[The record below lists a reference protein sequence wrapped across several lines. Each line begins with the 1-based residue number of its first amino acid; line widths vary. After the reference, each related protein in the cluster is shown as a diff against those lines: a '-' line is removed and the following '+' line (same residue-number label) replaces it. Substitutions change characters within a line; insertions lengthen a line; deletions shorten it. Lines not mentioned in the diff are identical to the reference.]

1 MICHMLFYVVTH
13 TDILFILLLFLLLEW
28 IRHRKTVTITTKK
41 TATPTV
47 IAIIIP
53 VEFDPSD
60 LLANHKGCQHKY
72 YHPIHVSLTSKV
84 LIFSTVNKLHKQ
96 LRT

>member
-13 TDILFILLLFLLLEW
+13 TDILFILLLFLFLAW
-28 IRHRKTVTITTKK
+28 IRHRKTVTITTNK

-60 LLANHKGCQHKY
+60 MFVTRKWYDSNA
-72 YHPIHVSLTSKV
+72 
-84 LIFSTVNKLHKQ
+84 
-96 LRT
+96 